1 MMRIPLTLLKPAVCL
16 LLGASAI
23 FTTTAASALTT
34 YSLTFSSDTI
44 GNTLSGSFDIDDSDP
59 AAQQIYFSF
68 NSFEPWLTNLSLA
81 ETISG
86 VSTTYGQSDFSGFVW
101 SPSQQV
107 DFTLDLVPQFSDIN
121 FFAASPSAPVGNSNY
136 VLRSQDPLAN
146 NTLYTLTSAS
156 PSASGVPAPL
166 PILGLPA
173 VLFYSRKLKKRI
185 KASTK
190 VSSNALA

>member
-1 MMRIPLTLLKPAVCL
+1 MLPQ
-16 LLGASAI
+16 

-59 AAQQIYFSF
+59 AAQDFAIFSF
-68 NSFEPWLTNLSLA
+68 QPWLTNLSLT

-86 VSTTYGQSDFSGFVW
+86 VSTTYDQSNYFGLFWDPS
-101 SPSQQV
+101 SPV

-121 FFAASPSAPVGNSNY
+121 FFAAKLAPTGTASFT
-136 VLRSQDPLAN
+136 LESLDPLGN
-146 NTLYTLTSAS
+146 NTLYTLTSAT
-156 PSASGVPAPL
+156 PSAAAVPAPL

-185 KASTK
+185 KVSREL
-190 VSSNALA
+190 SSNALV